1 MGITFTFFIGTVGIY
16 AFFCRRIPDEP
27 AGKGGD
33 EERQRQSGDR
43 DHVYRHTCCDLC
55 ALFHD
60 PDRLSV
66 PETWRRP
73 AGRMTYSQY
82 AHQGFWQLLFVSII
96 NFLAVL
102 VCMQVFG
109 ENKILEI
116 LLCVISVCTCVMILS
131 AAYRMLLYVE
141 EYDLTFLRVLVL
153 WFLAVLM
160 LIFSESYTASSTENL

>member
-1 MGITFTFFIGTVGIY
+1 
-16 AFFCRRIPDEP
+16 
-27 AGKGGD
+27 
-33 EERQRQSGDR
+33 
-43 DHVYRHTCCDLC
+43 
-55 ALFHD
+55 
-60 PDRLSV
+60 
-66 PETWRRP
+66 
-73 AGRMTYSQY
+73 MTYSQY

-160 LIFSESYTASSTENL
+160 LIFFGVIHSIFHRKFMLFRYIMLIVSVMYIGFSFSHADRIIGRL